1 MNLHKLPKDIL
12 IEIIKKNFDFSK
24 LSVEQVENIHSEIS
38 KAAKKRYL
46 NELNKNRKILETKY
60 DGFDIEVK
68 YWDGIRVGDLK
79 IKLYFTEENKYELKY
94 YEYGYELKDCRRFA
108 KYYNTQ
114 EELIQHI
121 LHIHTNIPERVDE
134 FVSIIKTLINAL
146 QNNYRIEAIIDQ
158 NFVDNDIY

>member
-24 LSVEQVENIHSEIS
+24 LSVEQVENIHREIS
-38 KAAKKRYL
+38 RAAKKRYID
-46 NELNKNRKILETKY
+46 ELKKNQKILETRY

-68 YWDGIRVGDLK
+68 YWNRIRVGDLK
-79 IKLYFTEENKYELKY
+79 IKLHFTEKNKYELKY
-94 YEYGYELKDCRRFA
+94 YEYELELRRCTEHY
-108 KYYNTQ
+108 KTQ
-114 EELIQHI
+114 EELIKHI
-121 LHIHTNIPERVDE
+121 LHILKNVDPERVDG

-158 NFVDNDIY
+158 NFVDNDIRY